1 MTGENQ
7 DMDTEK
13 SCETKRTSVVKDI
26 FATGIRW
33 AINLPK
39 AVDTIRT
46 ANTPTGRTVKTLLF
60 GLGMVIPLG
69 ILLVA
74 LLFWHGSRIG
84 GRTLHPLA
92 PATDLQLRSVKTVDF

>member
-1 MTGENQ
+1 MNK
-7 DMDTEK
+7 DK
-13 SCETKRTSVVKDI
+13 LCEIKRKNVVKDSVVNW
-26 FATGIRW
+26 IRW

-46 ANTPTGRTVKTLLF
+46 ARTPTGRIVKTLLF
-60 GLGMVIPLG
+60 GLGMAIPLG

-74 LLFWHGSRIG
+74 LLFWHGLKIS

-92 PATDLQLRSVKTVDF
+92 A